1 MATVYESDE
10 TPAWLDPRARELLTE
25 GRAAW
30 RRFRLGGSTVLE
42 RDSGVLLFPWAGDRA
57 LHTIALALRRA
68 GIAGVSVCGP
78 AVQVE
83 GGGRRPPGSGES
95 PVGRRRAGLSKI
107 GTAVRKLLAQRQP
120 DASDLAAT
128 VTNRQIDKW
137 DWVLDRTLSLEA
149 AGARLLDVEGAWRAL
164 ERVAADLDSTS
175 SVSSE
180 RS

>member
-10 TPAWLDPRARELLTE
+10 TPAWLDPRASELLTE

-30 RRFRLGGSTVLE
+30 RRFRLGESTVLE
-42 RDSGVLLFPWAGDRA
+42 RDSGVLLFPWTGDRA

-68 GIAGVSVCGP
+68 GIAGISVWGP

-83 GGGRRPPGSGES
+83 GDGRPPGSGES
-95 PVGRRRAGLSKI
+95 PGGRGRAGLGEI
-107 GTAVRKLLAQRQP
+107 GAAVRNLLAQRQP

-128 VTNRQIDKW
+128 VTNRRIAKW

-164 ERVAADLDSTS
+164 ERVAADLDGTS